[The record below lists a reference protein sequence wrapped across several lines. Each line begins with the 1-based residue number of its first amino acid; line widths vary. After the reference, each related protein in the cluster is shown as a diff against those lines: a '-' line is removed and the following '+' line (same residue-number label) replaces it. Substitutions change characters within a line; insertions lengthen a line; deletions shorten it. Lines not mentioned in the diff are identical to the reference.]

1 MHPLRPERPALW
13 PARSAATMPRKA
25 PPRTQ
30 RRSLP
35 CRLWPPSTNGAGYG
49 QPHHSLVF
57 PKEYWERII
66 HRLSGCP
73 LRLVGGYS
81 LQNTRVLV
89 SFLLRAVVV
98 GLAAAF
104 LMVWWKPAL
113 LGKAAIPPQNAP
125 AAPIRPTVIMPSF
138 ADAVARAAPA
148 VVNIYTARLVTERT
162 QAPTLNQL
170 FGDFWPSYRQ
180 RVERSLGSG
189 VIVDASGTIVT
200 NQHVVAGADS
210 IRVQLADSR
219 IADATVVG
227 QDPDTDIAILHLAM
241 DKLPIM
247 PVGRS
252 DTLRVGDIVLA
263 IGNPYGLSQTVTQG
277 IVSATGRGQLGLATF
292 ENFIQT
298 DAAIN
303 LGNCG
308 GVVIDA
314 HGDLVGINTAV
325 LNRAYGGPEGIGFAI
340 PVNLV
345 RGVMEQILKAGHV
358 VRGWLGFVPQ
368 DISDEQA
375 AQLGIAAGGGVT
387 VVNGPVD
394 SPAFGAGVRPGDLV
408 TGLSGEPV
416 RNAQDLVS
424 RVAALP
430 PGALVELEGRHGRQ
444 PYKVNLKVRSE

>member
-1 MHPLRPERPALW
+1 
-13 PARSAATMPRKA
+13 
-25 PPRTQ
+25 
-30 RRSLP
+30 
-35 CRLWPPSTNGAGYG
+35 
-49 QPHHSLVF
+49 
-57 PKEYWERII
+57 
-66 HRLSGCP
+66 
-73 LRLVGGYS
+73 

-89 SFLLRAVVV
+89 SFLVKAVVV

-104 LMVWWKPAL
+104 LVVWWKPAL
-113 LGKAAIPPQNAP
+113 LGKVATP
-125 AAPIRPTVIMPSF
+125 AQSMPVITSRPAVVVQSF

-148 VVNIYTARLVTERT
+148 VVNIYTARVVTERT
-162 QAPTLNQL
+162 QTAPLNEL

-189 VIVDASGTIVT
+189 VIVDAMGTIVT
-200 NQHVVAGADS
+200 NQHVIAGADS
-210 IRVQLADSR
+210 IRVQLSDGR
-219 IADATVVG
+219 IAEAKIVG
-227 QDPDTDIAILHLAM
+227 QDPDTDIAILDLDI

-247 PVGRS
+247 PLGRS

-303 LGNCG
+303 LGNSG
-308 GVVIDA
+308 GALIDA

-345 RGVMEQILKAGHV
+345 RGVMEQILKQGHV

-368 DISDEQA
+368 DLTDEQA
-375 AQLGIAAGGGVT
+375 AQLGINAGGGVT
-387 VVNGPVD
+387 VVNILVK
-394 SPAFGAGVRPGDLV
+394 SPAYEAGVRPGDLV
-408 TGLSGEPV
+408 TSLGGEPV

-424 RVAALP
+424 RIAALK
-430 PGALVELEGRHGRQ
+430 PGVEVALEGRHGRQ
-444 PYKVNLKVRSE
+444 PYQLKLKVLERPVRQAQAH